1 VHSARKIIPFII
13 CATALLAFP
22 PDGRARDMQWRKKI
36 KRARHHMLLF
46 NTAVN
51 NYYNA
56 VLFREGPDAIERDR
70 LINGSMAARQ
80 SINEISGCPDEYKRE
95 CEIIN
100 EIHELLRKMEFM
112 AENRQVAF
120 NQLEEQKELKKKVD
134 GLFEELE
141 RLLKL

>member
-1 VHSARKIIPFII
+1 MHGVRKIILFII
-13 CATALLAFP
+13 CSSALLAFT

-56 VLFREGPDAIERDR
+56 VLFRGGPDASERDR
-70 LINGSMAARQ
+70 LINGSIAARQ
-80 SINEISGCPDEYKRE
+80 SINEIGGCPDDYKRD

-100 EIHELLRKMEFM
+100 EIHEILRKMELM

-120 NQLEEQKELKKKVD
+120 NQLEEQKKLKKKVD

>member
-1 VHSARKIIPFII
+1 MHSARKIILFII
-13 CATALLAFP
+13 CSSALLAFP

-36 KRARHHMLLF
+36 KRARHHMLMF

-56 VLFREGPDAIERDR
+56 VLFRGGPDASERDR
-70 LINGSMAARQ
+70 LINGSIAAHQ
-80 SINEISGCPDEYKRE
+80 SINEISGCPDDYKKE

-100 EIHELLRKMEFM
+100 EICDILKEMEYM

-120 NQLEEQKELKKKVD
+120 NQLEEQKKLKKKVA
-134 GLFEELE
+134 GLMEELE
-141 RLLKL
+141 RQLEL

>member
-1 VHSARKIIPFII
+1 
-13 CATALLAFP
+13 
-22 PDGRARDMQWRKKI
+22 
-36 KRARHHMLLF
+36 MLLF

-56 VLFREGPDAIERDR
+56 VLFRGGPDASERDR
-70 LINGSMAARQ
+70 LINGSIAARQ
-80 SINEISGCPDEYKRE
+80 SINEIGGCPDDYKRD

-100 EIHELLRKMEFM
+100 EIHEILRKMELM

-120 NQLEEQKELKKKVD
+120 NQLEEQKKLKKKVD